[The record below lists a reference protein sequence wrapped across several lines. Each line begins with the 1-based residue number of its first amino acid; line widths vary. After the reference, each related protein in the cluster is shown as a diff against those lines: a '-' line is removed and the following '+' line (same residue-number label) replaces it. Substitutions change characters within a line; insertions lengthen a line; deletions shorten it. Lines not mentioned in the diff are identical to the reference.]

1 MSEEDEEL
9 RRLREAKLRELMRRL
24 REREE
29 RERRARRREELSRPV
44 ELTDE
49 TFERFIREH
58 ELAVVDFW
66 APWCLPC
73 RVMAPVIEE
82 LARDYAG
89 RVAFGKLN
97 VDENPLT
104 PLAFGVQGIP
114 TLIFFRRGR
123 AVDRLVG
130 AVPRQVVEARL
141 RRLMS

>member
-1 MSEEDEEL
+1 MGEVPEEDEEL
-9 RRLREAKLRELMRRL
+9 RRLREAKLRELLRRL
-24 REREE
+24 RERK
-29 RERRARRREELSRPV
+29 RRARRRGALSKPV

-49 TFERFIREH
+49 TFEHFIREH

-97 VDENPLT
+97 VDENLLT
-104 PLAFGVQGIP
+104 PLAFGIQGIP

-141 RRLMS
+141 KRLMR

>member
-1 MSEEDEEL
+1 MPEEDEEL

-24 REREE
+24 RERE
-29 RERRARRREELSRPV
+29 RRARRRALSRPV

-49 TFERFIREH
+49 TFERFIHEH

-73 RVMAPVIEE
+73 RVMAPIIEE

-104 PLAFGVQGIP
+104 PLAFGIQGIP

-130 AVPRQVVEARL
+130 AVPRHVVEARL
-141 RRLMS
+141 RRLMG

>member
-1 MSEEDEEL
+1 MSEDEEL

-24 REREE
+24 RERE
-29 RERRARRREELSRPV
+29 RRARRGKTLSRPV

-73 RVMAPVIEE
+73 RVMAPIIEE

-104 PLAFGVQGIP
+104 PLAFGIQGVP

-123 AVDRLVG
+123 AVDWLVG
-130 AVPRQVVEARL
+130 AVPRHVVEARL
-141 RRLMS
+141 RKLMG